1 PDRNRLP
8 SGRRRALR
16 WLALRGSH
24 LGDVFG
30 LSSLPAYVGALRLLR
45 LCIGPV
51 DAVKKECDW
60 HAERLADTVKS
71 GGTHAGFG
79 LFVLVYLLK
88 RDAQGRGK
96 FLLTYAQF
104 DAPLSDAHR
113 YVNIDWFRP
122 NLPLATGR
130 FCPHATFSFA
140 PGLSAFRPLR
150 LLRLQ
155 PRLG

>member
-1 PDRNRLP
+1 M
-8 SGRRRALR
+8 
-16 WLALRGSH
+16 
-24 LGDVFG
+24 
-30 LSSLPAYVGALRLLR
+30 
-45 LCIGPV
+45 GPV

-60 HAERLADTVKS
+60 HAERLAETVKS
-71 GGTHAGFG
+71 GATHAAFG
-79 LFVLVYLLK
+79 LLVLVYLLK
-88 RDAQGRGK
+88 RDAQGSGK

-130 FCPHATFSFA
+130 FCP
-140 PGLSAFRPLR
+140 PR

-155 PRLG
+155 PRFG